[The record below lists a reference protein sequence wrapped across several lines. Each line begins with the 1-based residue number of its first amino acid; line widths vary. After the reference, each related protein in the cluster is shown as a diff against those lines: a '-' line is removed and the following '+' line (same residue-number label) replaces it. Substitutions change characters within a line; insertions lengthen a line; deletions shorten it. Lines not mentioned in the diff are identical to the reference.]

1 MVWDVSRLGRSLQ
14 HLVEFLNDV
23 QSVGCNLY
31 IHQQGLDTSTPSG
44 RMKFQMVG
52 VFAEFERSMISE
64 RVKLGL
70 SRVKASGKKLGQPTK
85 INDELVSDIWS
96 LKDQGLSLNKIT
108 QQVSVSRSTVYRV
121 LQMERLHV

>member
-1 MVWDVSRLGRSLQ
+1 
-14 HLVEFLNDV
+14 
-23 QSVGCNLY
+23 
-31 IHQQGLDTSTPSG
+31 
-44 RMKFQMVG
+44 MVG
-52 VFAEFERSMISE
+52 VFAEVERSMSSE

-121 LQMERLHV
+121 LQMERRHV

>member
-1 MVWDVSRLGRSLQ
+1 M
-14 HLVEFLNDV
+14 
-23 QSVGCNLY
+23 
-31 IHQQGLDTSTPSG
+31 
-44 RMKFQMVG
+44 FQMVG

-108 QQVSVSRSTVYRV
+108 QQVSVS
-121 LQMERLHV
+121 